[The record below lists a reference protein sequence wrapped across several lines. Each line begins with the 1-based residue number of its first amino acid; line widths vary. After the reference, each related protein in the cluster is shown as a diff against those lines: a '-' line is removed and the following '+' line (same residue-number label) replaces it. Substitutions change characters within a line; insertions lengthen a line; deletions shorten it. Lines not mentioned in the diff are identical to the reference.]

1 MACPRGRRRDCRRKK
16 IAQVEEGRGEKRRQA
31 VPAKG
36 ARRWK
41 LGETLPPPEWSV
53 PVATWERFSA
63 PAAREGIHPPVV
75 RKTEKKASKRR
86 GSFSAAGGASRD
98 GANRTAGRGG
108 CAGNMHEGLLSGA
121 RKS

>member
-1 MACPRGRRRDCRRKK
+1 MPAWRAAGLSAKNK
-16 IAQVEEGRGEKRRQA
+16 IAQLEEGRGEKRRQP

-63 PAAREGIHPPVV
+63 PAAREGIHPRVV
-75 RKTEKKASKRR
+75 RKTEKKASKPKKFIQRSRGCQRR
-86 GSFSAAGGASRD
+86 R
-98 GANRTAGRGG
+98 RQPHGRQGRVRG
-108 CAGNMHEGLLSGA
+108 
-121 RKS
+121 